1 MFKMTSDITLG
12 QYVRVKCNAITW
24 DCSIDNF
31 SDTAVIKLPAI
42 MGLKKNGDEYERVQT
57 GLQFTEGMKVEV
69 KAGYNGVNLTRFK
82 GFIRRINYAVP
93 LALDCEGYSYQLRK
107 ILDFTK
113 AYKNTTVRLILE
125 DLTKGTDIKLSESI
139 PDVPIDKATFK
150 NVTGIQVLE
159 WFKEKC
165 LLTVYFNFDTLY
177 VGALALDPK
186 SSQTFRLGWNVIKD
200 SDLKFNDDKEFVDV
214 NITIESRAK
223 SGVKQKAYA
232 GNLNSQTKILRTAIR
247 DKATQEQIAIEKRKQ
262 LVNRGY
268 EGTITAFLMPYVVP
282 GDTAI
287 IDDTKYPQ
295 RVGRYFITGVQGSFD
310 RSGGRQKIKIGNKL
324 SV

>member
-1 MFKMTSDITLG
+1 M
-12 QYVRVKCNAITW
+12 A
-24 DCSIDNF
+24 
-31 SDTAVIKLPAI
+31 
-42 MGLKKNGDEYERVQT
+42 LKKNGDEYDRIET
-57 GLQFTEGMKVEV
+57 GKKLTEGMKVEI
-69 KAGYNGVNLTRFK
+69 KTGYNGLNLTRFK
-82 GFIRRINYAVP
+82 GFIRRINYTVP

-125 DLTKGTDIKLSESI
+125 DLTKGTDIKLSDSI
-139 PDVPIDKATFK
+139 PNIPIDKATFK

-177 VGALALDPK
+177 VGALALEPK
-186 SSQTFRLGWNVIKD
+186 ASQTFRLGWNVIKD

-214 NITIESRAK
+214 RLTIESRAK
-223 SGVKQKAYA
+223 NGIKQKEYA
-232 GNLNSQTKILRTAIR
+232 GNVGSQEKVYRTSIKDKKTQQDIATRLRL
-247 DKATQEQIAIEKRKQ
+247 EV
-262 LVNRGY
+262 VNRGY
-268 EGTITAFLMPYVVP
+268 EGSITAFLMPYVVP